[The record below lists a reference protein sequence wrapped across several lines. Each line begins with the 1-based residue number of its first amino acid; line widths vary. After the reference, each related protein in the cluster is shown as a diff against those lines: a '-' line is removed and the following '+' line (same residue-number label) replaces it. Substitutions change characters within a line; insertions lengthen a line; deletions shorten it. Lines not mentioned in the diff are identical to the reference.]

1 MKDTKAYIFIV
12 ILNLFFSL
20 SAVYISPRLD
30 VITLVLFIVANGII
44 LSLLFLNEKKR
55 KNIANHKINEIF
67 DLLHSLDIDTNKYE
81 IIDDEFGK
89 LRDEIAKVISENK
102 IVTRKAEENEQVLRE
117 YTEDIAHQLKTPL
130 TGMLLMVD
138 LMEEDKENGKEYIK
152 RIRYNIGR
160 LYQLVNILLK
170 FAALDSGTIQM
181 KKEKVNMK
189 DLIEDIITDVEI
201 YFNNDNFKIPV
212 HGKDFIFTCDKRWTY
227 EAIFNIVKNG
237 IEASDDHMVEI
248 YLKETNL
255 FKSVIV
261 EDFSPGLNNKMLQ
274 KAYKRFYKENPN
286 SKGYGIGLP
295 MAKSV
300 MEKQNG
306 ELLYVKGK
314 SSNTFELRFYK

>member
-1 MKDTKAYIFIV
+1 M
-12 ILNLFFSL
+12 
-20 SAVYISPRLD
+20 R
-30 VITLVLFIVANGII
+30 
-44 LSLLFLNEKKR
+44 KKR

-160 LYQLVNILLK
+160 LYQLVDILLK

-201 YFNNDNFKIPV
+201 YFNNNNFV
-212 HGKDFIFTCDKRWTY
+212 R
-227 EAIFNIVKNG
+227 KNL
-237 IEASDDHMVEI
+237 ICF
-248 YLKETNL
+248 LNF
-255 FKSVIV
+255 FKFFFCRLCIRTDGCS
-261 EDFSPGLNNKMLQ
+261 
-274 KAYKRFYKENPN
+274 
-286 SKGYGIGLP
+286 
-295 MAKSV
+295 
-300 MEKQNG
+300 EKKHT
-306 ELLYVKGK
+306 LLHIALIAAAVV
-314 SSNTFELRFYK
+314 

>member
-138 LMEEDKENGKEYIK
+138 LMEEDKENGKE
-152 RIRYNIGR
+152 
-160 LYQLVNILLK
+160 
-170 FAALDSGTIQM
+170 
-181 KKEKVNMK
+181 
-189 DLIEDIITDVEI
+189 
-201 YFNNDNFKIPV
+201 
-212 HGKDFIFTCDKRWTY
+212 
-227 EAIFNIVKNG
+227 
-237 IEASDDHMVEI
+237 
-248 YLKETNL
+248 
-255 FKSVIV
+255 
-261 EDFSPGLNNKMLQ
+261 
-274 KAYKRFYKENPN
+274 
-286 SKGYGIGLP
+286 
-295 MAKSV
+295 
-300 MEKQNG
+300 
-306 ELLYVKGK
+306 
-314 SSNTFELRFYK
+314 